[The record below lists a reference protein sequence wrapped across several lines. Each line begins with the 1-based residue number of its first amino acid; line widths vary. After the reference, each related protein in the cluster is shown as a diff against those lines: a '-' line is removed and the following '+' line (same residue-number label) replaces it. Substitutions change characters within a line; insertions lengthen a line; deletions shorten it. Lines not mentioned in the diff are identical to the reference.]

1 MATMNIS
8 LPDQMKEFVEGQISE
23 GGYNSASEYF
33 RELVRDDQK
42 RKAQEK
48 LEQLLLEG
56 LESGKRI
63 TVTPEYV
70 QKKKSELIARHK
82 GRKTA

>member
-1 MATMNIS
+1 MT
-8 LPDQMKEFVEGQISE
+8 EFIEGQISE

-48 LEQLLLEG
+48 LEQLLIEG
-56 LESGKRI
+56 LESGHRI
-63 TVTPEYV
+63 TVTPEYM
-70 QKKKSELIARHK
+70 QKKKDELIARHK